1 MPYLPPFNVIKRLVE
16 MSTSK
21 GQLIATASYENL
33 VMMIKLL
40 LSAVEV
46 NERWYLT
53 QYPDVADA
61 IAQGKTP
68 SARQHFIDNGYFEG
82 RLPFPIPVDEDWYKR
97 IPRCGREHTARL
109 RPVRPGAFRSRW
121 IQGGTPAVPNMSG
134 HASA

>member
-1 MPYLPPFNVIKRLVE
+1 VPYLPPFNVIKRLVE

-97 IPRCGREHTARL
+97 EYPDVAESIRLGSDPSGQAHFVRDGYKEGRLPFQT
-109 RPVRPGAFRSRW
+109 
-121 IQGGTPAVPNMSG
+121 
-134 HASA
+134 

>member
-1 MPYLPPFNVIKRLVE
+1 VPYLPPFNVIKRLVE

-21 GQLIATASYENL
+21 GQLIATVSYENL

-40 LSAVEV
+40 LSSVEV

-61 IAQGKTP
+61 ITQGKTP

-97 IPRCGREHTARL
+97 EYPDVAESIRL
-109 RPVRPGAFRSRW
+109 GSDP
-121 IQGGTPAVPNMSG
+121 SG
-134 HASA
+134 HAHFVRDGYKEGRLPFQT